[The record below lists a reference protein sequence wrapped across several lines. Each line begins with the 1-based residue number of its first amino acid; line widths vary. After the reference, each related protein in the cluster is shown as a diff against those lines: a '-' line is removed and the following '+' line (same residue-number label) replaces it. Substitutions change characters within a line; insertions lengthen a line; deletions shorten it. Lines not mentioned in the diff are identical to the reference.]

1 MTIDGVNVAMWVQ
14 ALRII
19 PRLSRDEW
27 ARLDIV
33 SRFLVAARGAVLVI
47 TFISAGVA
55 GLLAVRDGGFDAGL
69 WALATLALLF
79 AHATNNLLNDWTDH
93 KKGVDRD
100 NYFRTQYGPHPIE
113 SGLMT
118 ERGLLMYAAW
128 SGAIALVIG
137 AYLVAA
143 RGPLA
148 LALLAAGA
156 FFVLFYTYPLKYIG
170 LGELAVLIV
179 WGPLMIGGTY
189 FIATGRWD
197 NTVAVAGL
205 PYALG
210 ATGVIFGKHIDKY
223 AEDKAKGIHTLP
235 VIIGE
240 EAARFLAT
248 GMLVLQYVLVAWL
261 VLIGFFTPLLLVV
274 FLAYPQLNQ
283 TLAVLRQPK
292 PAERPAAYPA
302 DAWPIWFVGYAY
314 VHNRRWGS
322 LFLLG
327 LVGEVVVR
335 QFIH

>member
-1 MTIDGVNVAMWVQ
+1 MATVNVAMWVQ
-14 ALRII
+14 ALRVI

-27 ARLDIV
+27 ARLDVI
-33 SRFLVAARGAVLVI
+33 SRYLVAARGAVLVI
-47 TFISAGVA
+47 TFISAGVG
-55 GLLAVRDGGFDAGL
+55 GLLAARDGTFDPLL
-69 WALATLALLF
+69 WTLCTVALLL
-79 AHATNNLLNDWTDH
+79 AHGTNNLVNDWTDYR
-93 KKGVDRD
+93 KGVDRD
-100 NYFRTQYGPHPIE
+100 NYFRTQYGPHPLE

-118 ERGLLMYAAW
+118 SRALLSYAAS
-128 SGAIALVIG
+128 SGALALLIG
-137 AYLVAA
+137 AYLVAV

-170 LGELAVLIV
+170 LGEVAVLIV

-189 FIATGRWD
+189 FITTGIWD
-197 NTVAVAGL
+197 NTVAIAGL

-223 AEDKAKGIHTLP
+223 AEDKTKGIHTLP

-248 GMLVLQYVLVAWL
+248 GMLVLQYLLVAWL
-261 VLIGFFTPLLLVV
+261 VLIDFFTPLLLLV
-274 FLAYPQLNQ
+274 FLALPKALPYFRI
-283 TLAVLRQPK
+283 LRAKRPAEK
-292 PAERPAAYPA
+292 PADYPPNV
-302 DAWPIWFVGYAY
+302 WPGWFVAYAF

-322 LFLLG
+322 LFMLG
-327 LVGEVVVR
+327 LVGEVVAR

>member
-1 MTIDGVNVAMWVQ
+1 MVAMNVAMWVQ

-19 PRLSRDEW
+19 PRISTDEW
-27 ARLDIV
+27 SRLDIV
-33 SRFLVAARGAVLVI
+33 SRWLIAARGAVLVI
-47 TFISAGVA
+47 TFISAGVG
-55 GLLAVRDGGFDAGL
+55 GLLAARDGAFDPLL
-69 WALATLALLF
+69 WTLCTIALLL
-79 AHATNNLLNDWTDH
+79 AHGTNNLVNDWTDH
-93 KKGVDRD
+93 RKGVDTN

-113 SGLMT
+113 SGLMSA
-118 ERGLLMYAAW
+118 RGLLTYAAW
-128 SGAIALVIG
+128 SGGLALAIG
-137 AYLVAA
+137 AYLVAV

-189 FIATGRWD
+189 FITTGAWS
-197 NTVAVAGL
+197 NTVALAGL

-235 VIIGE
+235 VVIGE
-240 EAARFLAT
+240 EAARFIAT

-261 VLIGFFTPLLLVV
+261 VLIDFFTPVLLVT
-274 FLAYPQLNQ
+274 FLALPKALPYSR
-283 TLAVLRQPK
+283 VLRAK
-292 PAERPAAYPA
+292 RPAERPADYPPNV
-302 DAWPIWFVGYAY
+302 WPGWFVAHAF

-327 LVGEVVVR
+327 LVGDLIAR
-335 QFIH
+335 QLVH

>member
-1 MTIDGVNVAMWVQ
+1 MNVAMWVQ

-19 PRLSRDEW
+19 PRITRAEW
-27 ARLDIV
+27 DRLDLI
-33 SRFLVAARGAVLVI
+33 SRWLIAARGAVLVI

-55 GLLAVRDGGFDAGL
+55 GLLAVRDGGFDPLL
-69 WALATLALLF
+69 WTLTAIALLL

-100 NYFRTQYGPHPIE
+100 NYFRTQYGPHPLE

-118 ERGLLMYAAW
+118 ERGLLTYAAV
-128 SGAIALVIG
+128 SGGLALVIG

-189 FIATGRWD
+189 FIVTGRWD
-197 NTVAVAGL
+197 NTVAIAGL
-205 PYALG
+205 PYAFG

-223 AEDKAKGIHTLP
+223 AEDRAKGIHTLP

-240 EAARFLAT
+240 RSARALMSV
-248 GMLVLQYVLVAWL
+248 MLVAQYAIVAYLV
-261 VLIGFFTPLLLVV
+261 VIGFFTPLLLVV
-274 FLAYPQLNQ
+274 FLALPQLRS
-283 TLAVLRQPK
+283 TLAALRAPK
-292 PAERPAAYPA
+292 PAERPAEYPA
-302 DAWPIWFVGYAY
+302 SAWPIWFVGYAF
-314 VHNRRWGS
+314 VHNRRWGG

-327 LVGEVVVR
+327 LIGEVIAR
-335 QFIH
+335 QLIR

>member
-1 MTIDGVNVAMWVQ
+1 MNVSMWIQ
-14 ALRII
+14 ALRVI
-19 PRLSRDEW
+19 PRLSLDEW
-27 ARLDIV
+27 GRLDLV
-33 SRFLVAARGAVLVI
+33 SRWLVAARGAVLVI
-47 TFISAGVA
+47 TFISAGIA
-55 GLLAVRDGGFDAGL
+55 GLLAYRDHLGDPLL
-69 WALATLALLF
+69 WVLSTIALLL
-79 AHATNNLLNDWTDH
+79 AHGTNNLLNDWTDH

-113 SGLMT
+113 SGLMS
-118 ERGLLMYAAW
+118 ERTLLAYAAA
-128 SGAIALVIG
+128 SGALALLIG
-137 AYLVAA
+137 AYLVAV

-189 FIATGRWD
+189 FVTTGVWD
-197 NTVAVAGL
+197 PTVALAGL

-223 AEDKAKGIHTLP
+223 AEDRVKRIHTLP

-240 EAARFLAT
+240 RAARALMFA
-248 GMLVLQYVLVAWL
+248 MLVAQYVLVAYL
-261 VLIGFFTPLLLVV
+261 VAIGFFTPLLLVV
-274 FLAYPQLNQ
+274 FLALPKLLP
-283 TLAVLRQPK
+283 TLRVLRAQ
-292 PAERPAAYPA
+292 RPAAPPPDYPERV
-302 DAWPIWFVGYAY
+302 WPGWFVAYAF

-327 LVGEVVVR
+327 LLAEAVARNLVR
-335 QFIH
+335 